1 MTPYCAYL
9 QYGRIGQFKGDS
21 EGLVDCLIKACEQ
34 RPASS
39 AVSSSFGRELV
50 PWTDDAALGMLLEPL
65 ECSGRRSG
73 SMFPPASKTG
83 PRGSPAH
90 KASNHKRVKASGSP
104 RSGSPRAAEPARV
117 KRASTNGFACPALAS
132 APKPCDLPMPTSG
145 LMSRAILRSRSP
157 SPGKDVAAASFF
169 YPGHMQQ
176 LVRPVA
182 A

>member
-1 MTPYCAYL
+1 MACVAIP
-9 QYGRIGQFKGDS
+9 QQSGRIGQFKGDG

-39 AVSSSFGRELV
+39 AVSASFGRELV
-50 PWTDDAALGMLLEPL
+50 PWTDDTTLGMTLEPL

-73 SMFPPASKTG
+73 SMFPATSKTG
-83 PRGSPAH
+83 PKGSPAH
-90 KASNHKRVKASGSP
+90 KASANKRAKASGSP
-104 RSGSPRAAEPARV
+104 RSGSPHAAQPV
-117 KRASTNGFACPALAS
+117 CGKRTSTNGFACPALAS

-169 YPGHMQQ
+169 HPVQVQQ